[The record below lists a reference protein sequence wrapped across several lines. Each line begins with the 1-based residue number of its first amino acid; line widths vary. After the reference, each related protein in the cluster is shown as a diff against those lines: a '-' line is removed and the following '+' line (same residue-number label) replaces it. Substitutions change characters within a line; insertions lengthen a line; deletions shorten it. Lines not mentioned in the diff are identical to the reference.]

1 MHARIV
7 FKRLP
12 SALILVLACML
23 APATARA
30 QSEETN
36 SSLAACL
43 KAWGKHPFG
52 NSPAYRTLST
62 SVKVFG
68 IGQDTVDNQV
78 TAEPALVLI
87 NPGVN
92 VMGGSR
98 IELLNPRGWYCMRT
112 TVNVMGGM
120 EIKVHCDAR
129 LALTSD
135 GTTVLGN
142 NPENKGVT
150 VMGSTRVERVGCGQ
164 AS

>member
-1 MHARIV
+1 MPASSISRA
-7 FKRLP
+7 LP
-12 SALILVLACML
+12 SVLLFAAACL
-23 APATARA
+23 SAPATTLA
-30 QSEETN
+30 QSEEPN
-36 SSLAACL
+36 SSIAACL
-43 KAWGKHPFG
+43 KAWGNHPFG
-52 NSPAYRTLST
+52 SNPAYRTLST

-68 IGQDTVDNQV
+68 IGQDTVDSQV

-92 VMGGSR
+92 VMGGSK
-98 IELLNPRGWYCMRT
+98 IELLNPKGWYCMRT

-142 NPENKGVT
+142 NPESKGVT

>member
-1 MHARIV
+1 MPARTLSKV
-7 FKRLP
+7 LP
-12 SALILVLACML
+12 SAMLLAGACLLV
-23 APATARA
+23 PATAQA
-30 QSEETN
+30 QSEEPN
-36 SSLAACL
+36 SSIAACL

-52 NSPAYRTLST
+52 SNPAYRTLST

-68 IGQDTVDNQV
+68 IGQDTVDKQV
-78 TAEPALVLI
+78 TAQPALVLI

-92 VMGGSR
+92 VMGGSA

-120 EIKVHCDAR
+120 EIRVHCDAR

>member
-1 MHARIV
+1 MSLHRISHAV
-7 FKRLP
+7 P
-12 SALILVLACML
+12 SLLLLASAWL
-23 APATARA
+23 LAAAPAQA
-30 QSEETN
+30 QNEPN
-36 SSLAACL
+36 SSIAACL
-43 KAWGKHPFG
+43 KAWGQHPFG
-52 NSPAYRTLST
+52 NNPSYRTMST

-68 IGQDTVDNQV
+68 IGQNTVDNQV
-78 TAEPALVLI
+78 TSEPALVLI

-92 VMGGSR
+92 VMGGST

-135 GTTVLGN
+135 GTTVMGN